1 MGLMQISRKVDY
13 ALRAVIYLSTQDPEK
28 SCSAAEI
35 AAREGMPPKF
45 VAKIIQDLIR
55 GKLVRSK
62 RGWGGGYSL
71 ARLPHEIS
79 FRDVIEAV
87 DGPIAVNV
95 CMDEELSCDRF
106 PRCTMFGVWS
116 EVQRKIVDVFTH
128 TTLADLRLAPCQL
141 SLNSSSL
148 SSAA

>member
-1 MGLMQISRKVDY
+1 MSLMQISRKVDY
-13 ALRAVIYLSTQDPEK
+13 ALRAVIYLSTQNPDK

-35 AAREGMPPKF
+35 AERQGVPPKF
-45 VAKIIQDLIR
+45 LAKIIQNLIR

-62 RGWGGGYSL
+62 RGWDGGYSL
-71 ARLPHEIS
+71 ARPAHEIS

-87 DGPIAVNV
+87 EGPIAVNV
-95 CMDEELSCDRF
+95 CLDEQSSCDCF

-116 EVQRKIVDVFTH
+116 EVQRKVVDIFSH
-128 TTLADLRLAPCQL
+128 TTLADLRLAPCQI